1 MSQYFQ
7 AGGHVL
13 WNPSNAV
20 AELFVRSAEALIP
33 VVNQPSGIAPAIN
46 DEYEIDMG
54 AFETFVNALVRQY
67 RSTTHLILRS
77 LLEGFIATALVLV
90 ERGSGVV
97 PALDHA
103 PELDHTDVSAGP
115 GGLGVRGDAGRLME
129 LAAENSQAMSR

>member
-77 LLEGFIATALVLV
+77 LLEGSSRLPWFSSNGAAASSPRWTTLLNSITRMSPPALVALV
-90 ERGSGVV
+90 FEGM
-97 PALDHA
+97 L
-103 PELDHTDVSAGP
+103 
-115 GGLGVRGDAGRLME
+115 GG
-129 LAAENSQAMSR
+129 